1 MIEDGISKA
10 MALTRNEILNP
21 SKQNTDGGQHIDKQN
36 DTTFCVTTYDP
47 NIKHP
52 SMQIRDKVSDYN
64 DCKLAKNQDKD
75 IINIKYSFRK
85 NPSLKQLL
93 MFKKSPQNFGV
104 FKCSDNCTLCA
115 NNLFAGPEL
124 VLKTGVIVRPNARF
138 ECITR
143 NVLYIIVCLGCLEY
157 YLGQT
162 GDETRNRFTVHRQ
175 HMKLDYKDAPVKADP
190 HIRIC
195 GKGKYLVF
203 PFYKPKINTQIYRE
217 QQEKRWIKIL
227 KPKLNNLV

>member
-1 MIEDGISKA
+1 MY
-10 MALTRNEILNP
+10 
-21 SKQNTDGGQHIDKQN
+21 
-36 DTTFCVTTYDP
+36 TF
-47 NIKHP
+47 
-52 SMQIRDKVSDYN
+52 
-64 DCKLAKNQDKD
+64 
-75 IINIKYSFRK
+75 F
-85 NPSLKQLL
+85 
-93 MFKKSPQNFGV
+93 
-104 FKCSDNCTLCA
+104 
-115 NNLFAGPEL
+115 NNLFDGPEL
-124 VLKTGVIVRPNARF
+124 VLKSGVIVLPNARF

-143 NVLYIIVCLGCLEY
+143 GVLYIIVCLGCLEF

-175 HMKLDYKDAPVKADP
+175 QMKWDYKDAPVKADP

-203 PFYKPKINTQIYRE
+203 PFYKPKINTEIYRE